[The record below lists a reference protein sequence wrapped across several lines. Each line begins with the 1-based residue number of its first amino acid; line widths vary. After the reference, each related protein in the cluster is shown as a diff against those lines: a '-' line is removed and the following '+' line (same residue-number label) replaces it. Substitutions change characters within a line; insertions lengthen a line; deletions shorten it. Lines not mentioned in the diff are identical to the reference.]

1 MGRGGGVCLSM
12 SAFDSTYTPAQD
24 SSRSSGGGNAGE
36 TVSDVRRIEDAL
48 STAVNRPII
57 RRQSWFD

>member
-1 MGRGGGVCLSM
+1 M
-12 SAFDSTYTPAQD
+12 SAFDSTAQD

-48 STAVNRPII
+48 LTAVNRPII
-57 RRQSWFD
+57 RRQSWID